1 MKTKMSDMHV
11 LREMI
16 DELDSIGETE
26 FSALAA
32 PVEAKVVQSRD
43 IGLLCQLADIY
54 RKRHLWKEGEKL
66 LQQAM
71 RLEPSVPEPYR
82 SLGLLE
88 IRRDDLPAE
97 DCLRRAI
104 ELFERS
110 VRLEKLEGER
120 SPATHTLLGA
130 AYLRLGQSDRAES
143 EFKVALEIDP
153 KYEEAL
159 FNLALIEMESD
170 LGKAF
175 SLLRKA
181 IDIDP
186 QYAEAHRELGVLFQK
201 EGNLE
206 EAEYHL
212 RRAWELDPTDYWAQ
226 MYLANLLGVQGRN
239 AEAEQTYRFAT
250 TLHPEIKEGVEIFAR
265 FLDSLG
271 KQKEAAAVRE
281 HSKRA

>member
-16 DELDSIGETE
+16 DELDGIGETE
-26 FSALAA
+26 FSALAP

-43 IGLLCQLADIY
+43 VGLLCQLAGIY
-54 RKRHLWKEGEKL
+54 RRRRLWKKGEEL

-71 RLEPSVPEPYR
+71 HLEPSAPEPYR

-120 SPATHTLLGA
+120 FPATHTLLGA
-130 AYLRLGQSDRAES
+130 AYLRLGQSDRAQS
-143 EFKVALEIDP
+143 EFLAALEIDP

-159 FNLALIEMESD
+159 FNLALLEMESD
-170 LGKAF
+170 VSKAF
-175 SLLRKA
+175 SLLQKA

-201 EGNLE
+201 EGNLV

-212 RRAWELDPTDYWAQ
+212 RRALELDPTDYWGQ

-239 AEAEQTYRFAT
+239 DEAEQMYRFAT
-250 TLHPEIKEGVEIFAR
+250 TLHPEVKEGTEIFVR
-265 FLDSLG
+265 FLDSVG
-271 KQKEAAAVRE
+271 KGKEADAIRQGRKL
-281 HSKRA
+281 S

>member
-1 MKTKMSDMHV
+1 MKTKMSDMQT
-11 LREMI
+11 LREMM
-16 DELDSIGETE
+16 DELDTTAETE
-26 FSALAA
+26 FSAFASL
-32 PVEAKVVQSRD
+32 VEAKVVQSRD
-43 IGLLCQLADIY
+43 VGLLCQLAGIY
-54 RKRHLWKEGEKL
+54 RRRRLWKKGEDL

-71 RLEPSVPEPYR
+71 QLEPSVPEPCR

-120 SPATHTLLGA
+120 CPATHSLLGT

-143 EFKVALEIDP
+143 EFWAALEIDP
-153 KYEEAL
+153 NYEEAL
-159 FNLALIEMESD
+159 FNLALLEMESD
-170 LGKAF
+170 VSKAF
-175 SLLRKA
+175 SLLQKA

-186 QYAEAHRELGVLFQK
+186 QYAEAHRELGVVFQK

-212 RRAWELDPTDYWAQ
+212 RRTLELDPTDYWAQ

-239 AEAEQTYRFAT
+239 DEAEQMYRFAT
-250 TLHPEIKEGVEIFAR
+250 TVHPEIKEGTEIFAR
-265 FLDSLG
+265 FLDSVG
-271 KQKEAAAVRE
+271 KGKEADAIRQDRKL
-281 HSKRA
+281 S